1 MIHHLIDILKNDAG
15 VTNYVAS
22 GSIFPLI
29 RLQGS
34 QLPAIVIQLI
44 GSDPQDT
51 KDRLVDYDKYMVEV
65 TSLQDNPRE
74 AWLTCLAVRNA
85 LDTFAGNTDVG
96 QIRMQSVVSDVFE
109 STDVFTITQQYEVF
123 MTQRTVANP

>member
-1 MIHHLIDILKNDAG
+1 MIHHLIDILKNDTD
-15 VTNYVAS
+15 VTNLVD
-22 GSIFPLI
+22 GNSIFPLI

-44 GSDPQDT
+44 GSDPQET
-51 KDRLVDYDKYMVEV
+51 KDRVVDYDKYIVEI

>member
-1 MIHHLIDILKNDAG
+1 MIHHIINILKADAD
-15 VTNYVAS
+15 VTSYVAS
-22 GSIFPLI
+22 GNIFPLI

-44 GSDPQDT
+44 GADPQET
-51 KDRLVDYDKYMVEV
+51 KDRAVDYDKYIIEV

-74 AWLTCLAVRNA
+74 AWLTCLAVRAA
-85 LDTFAGNTDVG
+85 LDNFAGNTDIG

-109 STDVFTITQQYEVF
+109 STDVFTLTQQYEVF
-123 MTQRTVANP
+123 MTQRTTANP